1 MLRATGRQIAKRHK
15 TAQRPHGRQSVKK
28 LMAHGENVNSIEV
41 EAPKLFDRMARRFN
55 VDYAF
60 YKTGPDKYLL
70 FFKAGQA
77 DAITACFERYSRRL
91 LEQSKSSRIPIREQ
105 LKKAAEQ
112 LVKEPPKTQE
122 RTKEVVREERYA
134 RKLAENINQSNLIDA
149 RVPSIL
155 IAGGSNFP
163 VRKKEKQ
170 NAARDKNMGE
180 YMQIEGLLDSRLRFK
195 EFTAFFREFVKRT
208 AR

>member
-1 MLRATGRQIAKRHK
+1 MLAQALQAAGRKIAKTRREHQ
-15 TAQRPHGRQSVKK
+15 TPHGRQTVRQ
-28 LMAHGENVNSIEV
+28 LMAHGAATNSIEI
-41 EAPKLFDRMARRFN
+41 EAPRQFDRVARRFN

-122 RTKEVVREERYA
+122 RSKEVVREER
-134 RKLAENINQSNLIDA
+134 
-149 RVPSIL
+149 
-155 IAGGSNFP
+155 
-163 VRKKEKQ
+163 
-170 NAARDKNMGE
+170 
-180 YMQIEGLLDSRLRFK
+180 
-195 EFTAFFREFVKRT
+195 
-208 AR
+208 